1 MSARSLAAALAALV
15 LSTAFAALG
24 FAQEKA
30 ASRPINPWQ
39 PTNIKRMVAKLGE
52 IKGMAVKF
60 QTLDGAS
67 FTLSAFN
74 PNLLLLKKLHVA
86 QPKEFAAGE
95 KVVIYYSVPDPKQQK
110 MLWVLM
116 DPPSEILLV
125 EMRGKPVSA
134 AFKSFAPATRKLT
147 VQVGGK
153 TQVYTMTDP
162 VMAVRKMSK
171 ATLGTAPEKGEKAYK
186 AGDQML
192 LIMTADRK
200 QVRLIMDQMTYDR
213 YVEGGIRKF
222 PVPPAS
228 QIPKK

>member
-30 ASRPINPWQ
+30 ASRPSPWQ
-39 PTNIKRMVAKLGE
+39 PINIKRMVAKLGE
-52 IKGMAVKF
+52 IKRMAVKF
-60 QTLDGAS
+60 QTLDGAG

-74 PNLLLLKKLHVA
+74 PNLLLLKNLHVA

-95 KVVIYYSVPDPKQQK
+95 KVVIYYSVPPEQQK
-110 MLWVLM
+110 TLWVLM

-134 AFKSFAPATRKLT
+134 AFKSFDPATRKLT

-171 ATLGTAPEKGEKAYK
+171 ATLGTPLEKGEKAYK

>member
-30 ASRPINPWQ
+30 ASRPSPWQ

-52 IKGMAVKF
+52 MKGMAVKF
-60 QTLDGAS
+60 QTLEGAS

-74 PNLLLLKKLHVA
+74 PNLLLLKNLHVA
-86 QPKEFAAGE
+86 RPKDFKAGE
-95 KVVIYYSVPDPKQQK
+95 KVVIYYSVPDPKEQK
-110 MLWVLM
+110 MLWAIM
-116 DPPSEILLV
+116 DAPSEIVLV
-125 EMRGKPVSA
+125 EMRSKPVSA
-134 AFKSFAPATRKLT
+134 AFKSFDAAPRKLT

-171 ATLGTAPEKGEKAYK
+171 ATLGTPPEKGEKAYM

-222 PVPPAS
+222 PVPPAP